1 MKKQGKSLKSMVT
14 LALLPF
20 VATAAVSA
28 QQWMTDNAP
37 IGVANV
43 EAMVEAKTFISH
55 RMHTIALNRMGAVE
69 GRVAN
74 IDPATQE
81 VKGISNL
88 KVFFIDN
95 GLVVKEAITGR
106 DGVFV
111 VEGLMEGSYSFVASG
126 SDGFA
131 AYGVRVVAEGFEGA
145 SNIME
150 AATVSP
156 ELSVVKQ
163 MLAEQLPQQV
173 TEEIIA
179 AIDTDADR
187 SVGANRVRLIN
198 GTLQGRVTPI
208 KGESAEGTV
217 VHLLKNNEQLAE
229 LIVQKDGS
237 FVVEDLVAGVYQFVA
252 TGSAGFAA
260 VSFVAIDAAGM
271 GDSDEMPVAATRLI
285 SDSEYF
291 DVSLAAAQDAVFASD
306 SIAFGGG
313 DSGFGIADSF
323 GFGGSSCSAC
333 TACNDCG
340 GRRGLLGRGGFGGP
354 GGGLLGSGGS
364 LGSLLAIGGLA
375 GGIVGIASSGDRPP
389 ASESE

>member
-1 MKKQGKSLKSMVT
+1 MKKQARNLKSMVT

-28 QQWMTDNAP
+28 QQWMTDSAP
-37 IGVANV
+37 IGVENA

-95 GLVVKEAITGR
+95 GQVIKEAMTGR
-106 DGVFV
+106 DGIFT
-111 VEGLMEGSYSFVASG
+111 VEGLTEGSYSFVASG

-131 AYGVRVVAEGFEGA
+131 AYGVRVVAEGSADA
-145 SNIME
+145 SNVME

-156 ELSVVKQ
+156 ELSLVKQ
-163 MLAEQLPQQV
+163 MLAEQLPHQV
-173 TEEIIA
+173 TEQIIA
-179 AIDTDADR
+179 AAETDSDR
-187 SVGANRVRLIN
+187 SVGANRVRLID
-198 GTLQGRVTPI
+198 GTLKGRVTPI

-217 VHLLKNNEQLAE
+217 VHLLRNNEEVAQL
-229 LIVQKDGS
+229 VVGQDGS
-237 FVVEDLVAGVYQFVA
+237 FVVENMVAGVYQFVA
-252 TGSAGFAA
+252 NGTSGFAA
-260 VSFVAIDAAGM
+260 ISFVAIDAAGM
-271 GDSDEMPVAATRLI
+271 SDSDELPVTAARMI

-306 SIAFGGG
+306 SITFGGG

-323 GFGGSSCSAC
+323 AYGGSSCSAC

-340 GRRGLLGRGGFGGP
+340 GSRGLLGRGGFGGS
-354 GGGLLGSGGS
+354 GGLLGSGGS
-364 LGSLLAIGGLA
+364 FGSLLALGGLA
-375 GGIVGIASSGDRPP
+375 GGIVGISTSGDRPP
-389 ASESE
+389 ASPDSE